1 MVRRVIWTSKADAI
15 FTSILDFYIDRNK
28 SKTFSR
34 KLNKEVNEIIK
45 LLLDHPFLG
54 IKTDYKD
61 IRVLI
66 KGEYKIFYQ
75 IKPDELVIL
84 LVWDCR
90 QNLDFLNKVF
100 K

>member
-1 MVRRVIWTSKADAI
+1 MVRRVIWTSKAYAI
-15 FTSILDFYIDRNK
+15 FTSILEFYIERNK
-28 SKTFSR
+28 SKTYSR

-54 IKTDYKD
+54 IKTDFKD

-66 KGEYKIFYQ
+66 KDEYKIFYQ
-75 IKPDELVIL
+75 IKHDELVIL

>member
-15 FTSILDFYIDRNK
+15 FTSILDFYIDRNN

-54 IKTDYKD
+54 IKTDCKD